1 MNDQQQSRADALT
14 DDQRQ
19 MLGEALTEYFTE
31 LDRDI
36 GIDTPDRILSL
47 IDYHDDRFIDDL
59 IDRAIVPALSISANE
74 TGAEGAAITD
84 HDAKGLEIIAGWL
97 YKDGLVE
104 PAAMLRRLAS
114 ARSPAMAAAALA
126 EEHSTI
132 ECQAHSGPDCT
143 ECGGTGVWSG
153 KADERAASWHCE
165 DPVQKCRAQCDSCAK
180 QARAATEIADE
191 RAVSFEAWC
200 DRFPEISAVERL
212 RDAWQEARATASP
225 AAERVTAALQA
236 LSADVHILG
245 DGWANDEAMIG
256 LAKKYLRVEPKPAS
270 PELSLWRDFVLLAV
284 TDTAPQP
291 AQADAQAE
299 TREPLNEVLFGNDEA
314 LEMAA
319 DALDRL
325 GQDSAAAGV
334 RAVAYELRMLAHK
347 MRCAPADAGEAVAHM
362 RVRSTDAGST
372 SHAIDIAPEA
382 AALDLKPGEY
392 LLYLAPPTTRAAYL
406 TTTLSPDQRISMAA
420 KLFCFANELL
430 NGADHAA

>member
-212 RDAWQEARATASP
+212 RDAWQAARATASP

-406 TTTLSPDQRISMAA
+406 TTTLSPDQRISTAA

-430 NGADHAA
+430 NGADQS